1 MPGMEKVDRPSR
13 LAIPALVA
21 WAVVFT
27 AAGAGLVLSGRVAVG
42 VVLVVLGVVPS
53 VALVGAAVAV
63 TCVAFD
69 GMERFLG
76 DFATGE
82 EDLETLAHAM
92 RVGHARYPAE
102 QLDRLM
108 ANFYE
113 QTPVT
118 NAWFD
123 EHRVDFRQVEITSED
138 GYGLVGHA
146 AVLAPDSHD
155 WYVFCH
161 GLGGGW
167 KNGLRHARRFAG
179 RGYNLLLVEQR
190 AQGASGGPV
199 IGGGH
204 LERRDAVL
212 WCRWICEQDAC
223 ARIVLTGE
231 SLGGATVLEAAG
243 ESDLPSQ
250 VACVISDS
258 GYADF
263 WNASACLLSR
273 EVLGHKV
280 SLAHPLLD
288 LVRVFFRARR
298 GGYDLADCSA
308 VSAVARSRVPILLI
322 QGGADDLIV
331 PQNAYRLDA
340 ACSSEHELLVVEWG
354 GHCSSVVMDPVT
366 YYERVMRFVD
376 AHR

>member
-1 MPGMEKVDRPSR
+1 MEKVDKPSKFS
-13 LAIPALVA
+13 IPALVG
-21 WAVVFT
+21 WAVVLA
-27 AAGAGLVLSGRVAVG
+27 AAGVGLVLCGRVAAG
-42 VVLVVLGVVPS
+42 VALVVLGIAPAAV
-53 VALVGAAVAV
+53 LVGAALVV
-63 TCVAFD
+63 TNLAFD

-82 EDLETLAHAM
+82 EDLESLAQAM
-92 RVGHARYPAE
+92 RVGHARYPKE

-113 QTPVT
+113 QTPIT
-118 NAWFD
+118 NAWFA
-123 EHRVDFRQVEITSED
+123 EHRSDFESVEIVSED
-138 GYGLVGHA
+138 GCRLVGHMA
-146 AVLAPDSHD
+146 LLAPESHG

-167 KNGLRHARRFAG
+167 KNGLRHARRFAE

-190 AQGASGGPV
+190 AQGASGGRV

-212 WCRWICEQDAC
+212 WCRWIAGRDAD

-231 SLGGATVLEAAG
+231 SLGGATVLEATG
-243 ESDLPSQ
+243 EGDLPSQ

-263 WNASACLLSR
+263 WNASASLLSP
-273 EVLGHKV
+273 EILGHKV
-280 SLAHPLLD
+280 PLAHPLLD

-308 VSAVARSRVPILLI
+308 VSAVAHARVPVLLI

-340 ACSSEHELLVVEWG
+340 ACASEHDLLVVEWG
-354 GHCSSVVMDPVT
+354 GHCSSVVMDPAT
-366 YYERVMRFVD
+366 YYERVMRFVG